1 MVDQTPLQSVE
12 PLLLASEGED
22 DSDDGMGAQ
31 SIASSST
38 SLSSSILKYR
48 EENGR
53 TYHAFREGR
62 YVLPNDDVENE
73 RLDLQHHLCTLTLG
87 GKLFICPAG
96 TDKPLGRVLDAGT
109 GTGIW
114 AIDFADEHPETHVT
128 GVDLSPIQPSFVP
141 PNVTFYIDDLE
152 DTWTFHDKFDFI
164 YSRMLTASISDW
176 PKFLQQSYDNLNPGG
191 WIELLDVHLQ
201 LQSDDKTIPTDC
213 AMAQWG
219 DLMLEAA
226 AKLNRPLDSMTFYRQ
241 QLADIGFT
249 NVTEH
254 VFKWPTNSWPRDSRH
269 KELGMWTFENL
280 GNGLSGLSMALFT
293 RALGWSPAELE
304 VFLAG
309 VRKQMRDRSIHGYW
323 PIYVVYAQKPGYN
336 G

>member
-1 MVDQTPLQSVE
+1 MQQL
-12 PLLLASEGED
+12 
-22 DSDDGMGAQ
+22 M
-31 SIASSST
+31 SI
-38 SLSSSILKYR
+38 R
-48 EENGR
+48 
-53 TYHAFREGR
+53 
-62 YVLPNDDVENE
+62 
-73 RLDLQHHLCTLTLG
+73 RLT
-87 GKLFICPAG
+87 
-96 TDKPLGRVLDAGT
+96 
-109 GTGIW
+109 
-114 AIDFADEHPETHVT
+114 
-128 GVDLSPIQPSFVP
+128 VP

>member
-1 MVDQTPLQSVE
+1 MEGQTPLQSVE
-12 PLLLASEGED
+12 PLLASEGED
-22 DSDDGMGAQ
+22 DFDDGLGS

-38 SLSSSILKYR
+38 SLSSSILRYR

-53 TYHAFREGR
+53 TYHAYRAGR
-62 YVLPNDDVENE
+62 YVLPNDEVEND
-73 RLDLQHHLCTLTLG
+73 RLDLQHHLCTLTLS

-96 TDKPLGRVLDAGT
+96 TDRPLGRVLDAGT

-114 AIDFADEHPETHVT
+114 AMDLADEHPETHVT

-152 DTWTFHDKFDFI
+152 DTWTFTNKFDFI

-201 LQSDDKTIPTDC
+201 LQSDDKSVPAGC
-213 AMAQWG
+213 PVAQWG

-241 QLADIGFT
+241 QLIDIGYT
-249 NVTEH
+249 NVTER
-254 VFKWPTNSWPRDSRH
+254 VFKWPTNSWPRDARH
-269 KELGMWTFENL
+269 KELGMWTLENL

-293 RALGWSPAELE
+293 RALGWSAEELE
-304 VFLAG
+304 VFLMD
-309 VRKQMRDRSIHGYW
+309 VRKQMKDRSIHGYW
-323 PIYVVYAQKPGYN
+323 PIYVVYAQKPESGS
-336 G
+336 